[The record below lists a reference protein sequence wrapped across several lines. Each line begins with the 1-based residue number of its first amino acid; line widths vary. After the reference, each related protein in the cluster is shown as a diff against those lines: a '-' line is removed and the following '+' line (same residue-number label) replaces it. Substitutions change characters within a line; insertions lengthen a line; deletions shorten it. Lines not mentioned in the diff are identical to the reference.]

1 MKKNLFF
8 TGMPALALAF
18 GLVLTGCPSDS
29 GGGNDDPVPVNLSL
43 PRIEDVAD
51 FTGVFVSSE
60 TEAQG
65 LVETAFEEI
74 GGILDTTSLQNNAYS
89 VSRSMSRAVYSE
101 PYEEIYDHD
110 TMVLQGAEVTGFVQ
124 GKDTMSA
131 ADDDNP
137 GETVGDYMETS
148 LRIKLAIDFDN
159 VTQHNSII
167 KGKYTVDE
175 NMYYKARLT
184 SINPPKGDLTI
195 SYDVLD
201 GYAVSI
207 SKNGRGLKFV
217 MTLDGKINRRTI
229 EIDDVESF
237 GLENIGNLF
246 NTYKLTLDIY
256 NNANEKQEQY
266 SKTFTSYAEA
276 AAYLGIN

>member
-1 MKKNLFF
+1 MKKNVLF
-8 TGMPALALAF
+8 TGMLALALAF
-18 GLVLTGCPSDS
+18 GLVFTGCPNDS
-29 GGGNDDPVPVNLSL
+29 GGGGNDDPIPVNLSL

-51 FTGVFVSSE
+51 FTGTFVSSE
-60 TEAQG
+60 TEADD
-65 LVETAFEEI
+65 LVKTASTEI
-74 GGILDTTSLQNNAYS
+74 AGILDGVQNNAYS
-89 VSRSMSRAVYSE
+89 VSRSISRSTYSE

-110 TMVLQGAEVTGFVQ
+110 KTVLQGAEVTGFIQ

-148 LRIKLAIDFDN
+148 LRIKLAIDFGN
-159 VTQHNSII
+159 ITQHNSTI
-167 KGKYTVDE
+167 KGKYTFDE
-175 NMYYKARLT
+175 DMYYKARLT
-184 SINPPKGDLTI
+184 SVTPPKGDLTI
-195 SYDVLD
+195 SYDVSN

-207 SKNGRGLKFV
+207 SKNGKGLKFV
-217 MTLDGKINRRTI
+217 MTLDGKVNRKTI

-237 GLENIGNLF
+237 GLENIGGLF

-256 NNANEKQEQY
+256 DNDNVKNEDF
-266 SKTFTSYAEA
+266 SKTFNSYAEA